1 MLKIRGF
8 KVQKTTNHKG
18 LNPKHGVIFFVPF
31 FLTNCFLKMC
41 LFKKKKMFLGQN
53 VDNLFKKHVS

>member
-18 LNPKHGVIFFVPF
+18 LNPKHGVMFVVPF
-31 FLTNCFLKMC
+31 
-41 LFKKKKMFLGQN
+41 KKQKKQI
-53 VDNLFKKHVS
+53 VS